1 MIHVK
6 AFLQQ
11 GIDIMKTLVRSLG
24 IATILLG
31 AAPALACEGHAP
43 FVDGVAGVEIAFSGS
58 TFFKDDPDSLEGEGS
73 GVVDPV
79 PQDDGTP
86 GVDGGTCPSPCPG
99 PCPTPPP
106 TP

>member
-11 GIDIMKTLVRSLG
+11 GVDIMKSLVRSLG
-24 IATILLG
+24 ITAILLG
-31 AAPALACEGHAP
+31 AAPALAGQTQAP
-43 FVDGVAGVEIAFSGS
+43 AADGVKGAELAFSVP
-58 TFFKDDPDSLEGEGS
+58 TFFKDDNDSTEGDEDT

-86 GVDGGTCPSPCPG
+86 GVDDPATC
-99 PCPTPPP
+99 
-106 TP
+106 